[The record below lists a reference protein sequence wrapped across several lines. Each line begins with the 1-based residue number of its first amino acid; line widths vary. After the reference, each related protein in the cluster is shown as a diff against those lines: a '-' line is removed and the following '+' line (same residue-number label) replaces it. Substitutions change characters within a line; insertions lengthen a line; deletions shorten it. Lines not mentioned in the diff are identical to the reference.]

1 MIDIEQLKQNPAQ
14 GVAIVVGALVLLK
27 FLFTALKGIYAHF
40 LRPGKNLKKLGEW
53 GKFNCILLF
62 FVLLIFVCT

>member
-14 GVAIVVGALVLLK
+14 AVLFVLGALVVLK
-27 FLFTALKGIYAHF
+27 FLLTAVKGIYAHF

-53 GKFNCILLF
+53 GKLF
-62 FVLLIFVCT
+62 VHIM